1 MMLAP
6 TSTPFTAA
14 AALLCDPLSPCL
26 VETLSTP

>member
-1 MMLAP
+1 MLAP

-14 AALLCDPLSPCL
+14 AGLLCDPLSPCL